1 MNMKRFEQLQIME
14 QQIKQK
20 NEVIKNKINRQE
32 QLYQLT
38 IEAQLE
44 KTGEEVYF

>member
-1 MNMKRFEQLQIME
+1 MQAIGRTTEWHE
-14 QQIKQK
+14 GHQK